1 MASDPCL
8 QLGLLLQIAN
18 RTAEVEIIKGNGLIE
33 ESALQPLR
41 QGTPQ
46 RRDSRSEAPENILV
60 FLAGVAK
67 SS

>member
-1 MASDPCL
+1 
-8 QLGLLLQIAN
+8 LLQIAN